1 MTDGCIPVRQ
11 AKTLDQQEQTLEGN
25 KMTQPIAASRPLL
38 TGRNL
43 AVAVTFIAAALLLW
57 LVVARTGQS
66 TQTATYVHHIN
77 HPWR

>member
-1 MTDGCIPVRQ
+1 
-11 AKTLDQQEQTLEGN
+11 
-25 KMTQPIAASRPLL
+25 MTQPIAASRPFL

-66 TQTATYVHHIN
+66 AQTATYIHHIN

>member
-1 MTDGCIPVRQ
+1 
-11 AKTLDQQEQTLEGN
+11 
-25 KMTQPIAASRPLL
+25 MTQPIAASRPLL
-38 TGRNL
+38 TGKNL
-43 AVAVTFIAAALLLW
+43 AVAVMFIAAALLLW